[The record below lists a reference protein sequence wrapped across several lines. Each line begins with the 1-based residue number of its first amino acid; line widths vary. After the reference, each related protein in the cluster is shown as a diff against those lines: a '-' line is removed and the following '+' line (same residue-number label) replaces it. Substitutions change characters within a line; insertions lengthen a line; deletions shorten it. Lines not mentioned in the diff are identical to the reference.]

1 MLDKT
6 SLEYQYI
13 KNTIN
18 SLKKRLKYY
27 EDSIIDWD
35 DDVDEFDYGDELDD
49 TSKLIAIESSLQ
61 QKLAD
66 ADASASRF
74 WIEDQIDTLEKI
86 LEL

>member
-6 SLEYQYI
+6 SHEYQYV

-18 SLKKRLKYY
+18 SLKNRLKYY
-27 EDSIIDWD
+27 EESVIDWN
-35 DDVDEFDYGDELDD
+35 DDVDDYDDELDD
-49 TSKLIAIESSLQ
+49 TSKLIAMESSLR

-66 ADASASRF
+66 ADANASRF
-74 WIEDQIDTLEKI
+74 WIEDQIDTLEKL

>member
-6 SLEYQYI
+6 SHEYQYV

-18 SLKKRLKYY
+18 SLKNRLKYY
-27 EDSIIDWD
+27 EDSIIDCN
-35 DDVDEFDYGDELDD
+35 DDVDDFDYEDELDD
-49 TSKLIAIESSLQ
+49 TSKLIAMESSLQ
-61 QKLAD
+61 KKLAD
-66 ADASASRF
+66 SDASASRF

>member
-35 DDVDEFDYGDELDD
+35 DDVDEFDYEDELDD